1 MSGDNIIHL
10 CPRYAEVVLL
20 TRKSRLLCLLS
31 LLTVVA
37 PLQAQEAKQTGD
49 EDATTQ
55 SVRDQGRILL
65 KRNFLASEFQSAEQ
79 LGFAQLSFQDA
90 EGVDARANFRLRA
103 PAKKINLRRLSLSAV
118 HQDASGETKP
128 SGALTIN
135 QNLGDVFIQGQIAR
149 NASARSINQY
159 ESRWR
164 LLGDGT
170 SYLSYPSYT
179 RDDMSAESWAGNL
192 RADYTIRPR
201 LSLTYE
207 MTATR
212 YQDTSFRTKLENQI
226 ASGAQIPESYD
237 LGFDGRTVTGLDV
250 ESGSL
255 RHYQHE
261 RATKRDIDRHQL
273 TLKSVFDDN
282 IVEVRAYSSTWQNSL
297 DWLPWNF
304 LTRGVDIGY
313 EVANPW
319 LPTVDLGP
327 QNAVADPALSRLRDY
342 RQMLTVIKD
351 RDSALAIDWD
361 RSLEW
366 GNADISMSIG
376 LNWRTKERNADDQR
390 LVYQPTPEATFG
402 LVDAV
407 GSNSVTRMMPN
418 NFSLPPTMNHSF
430 ARNLLLGDRRGE
442 VVLNELLSLRETVEQ
457 GYQTEETISA
467 GYFFAEIE
475 HAPHALSMGARR
487 EFTETNTLGTLI
499 ASVGDVPMGSTRVE
513 GATIFGQTIIDT
525 FDGTDFYKVPGSN
538 SYSHWVPSIQYRY
551 EPAGRFSYQLAW
563 FEQLM
568 RPQYFDIVN
577 YRRVWEGFRRIDQG
591 NPDLRAATIRTAS
604 AALEYQHGDLSAAF
618 EIYDKSIADFAYKFT
633 ATEVIDGEV
642 YLSGSIYN
650 GKEATV
656 SGWQARLNFDLSK
669 SLSVF
674 DSAKLGVRYTYSD
687 SSAEITDR
695 TVPVPERAAHFG
707 TANLSLG
714 WRGWTAN
721 SRFTMQSETLD
732 SIGQVVEQDQYRERI
747 IRWDQTLSYT
757 TTNKVRFDLS
767 VANVLD
773 RPERNYEQ
781 NRLRVLKNEYSGSLI
796 KLTVSKAL

>member
-1 MSGDNIIHL
+1 M
-10 CPRYAEVVLL
+10 L
-20 TRKSRLLCLLS
+20 TRTSRLLCLLS
-31 LLTVVA
+31 LLMTVV
-37 PLQAQEAKQTGD
+37 PLQAQETKQRGD

-79 LGFAQLSFQDA
+79 LGFAQSSFQDA

-103 PAKKINLRRLSLSAV
+103 PTKKRSVRRLSLSAV
-118 HQDASGETKP
+118 HQDASGKTKP
-128 SGALTIN
+128 SGSLTIN
-135 QNLGDVFIQGQIAR
+135 QSVGDVFFQGQIAR
-149 NASARSINQY
+149 NASARAINQY

-179 RDDMSAESWAGNL
+179 RDDMSAESWVGNF
-192 RADYTIRPR
+192 RADYDIRAGMS
-201 LSLTYE
+201 LSYE
-207 MTATR
+207 ATATR

-226 ASGAQIPESYD
+226 ATGVQIPESYE
-237 LGFDGRTVTGLDV
+237 LGADGRTVTGLAV

-261 RATKRDIDRHQL
+261 RAGERNIDRHQL
-273 TLKSVFDDN
+273 TLKNVFDNN
-282 IVEVRAYSSTWQNSL
+282 IVELRAYSSTWQNSL

-304 LTRGVDIGY
+304 LTRDADIGY

-319 LPTVDLGP
+319 LPNVDLGA

-342 RQMLTVIKD
+342 RQMRTVIKD
-351 RDSALAIDWD
+351 RDSALALDWD
-361 RSLEW
+361 RSFDW
-366 GNADISMSIG
+366 GDADVSMSMG
-376 LNWRTKERNADDQR
+376 LNWRSKERNANDQR
-390 LVYQPTPEATFG
+390 LVYQPTPESMFG
-402 LVDAV
+402 LADVV
-407 GSNSVTRMMPN
+407 GDNTVTRMMPN
-418 NFSLPPTMNHSF
+418 NFLLPPTMNHGY
-430 ARNLLLGDRRGE
+430 ARNLLLGDRRDE
-442 VVLNELLSLRETVEQ
+442 VVFNELLSLRETLEQ

-467 GYFFAEIE
+467 GYFFAEVKQ
-475 HAPHALSMGARR
+475 APHTLTLGARR
-487 EFTETNTLGTLI
+487 EFTETNTLGTLVET
-499 ASVGDVPMGSTRVE
+499 AGDVPSGAIPVE
-513 GATIFGQTIIDT
+513 EATIFGQIIVDN
-525 FDGTDFYKVPGSN
+525 FDGTDFYRVPGSN
-538 SYSHWVPSIQYRY
+538 SYSHWVPSLKYRF
-551 EPAGRFSYQLAW
+551 EPEGAFSYQLAW

-577 YRRVWEGFRRIDQG
+577 YRRVWEAFRRIDQG

-604 AALEYQHGDLSAAF
+604 ATLEYQRGDVTAAF
-618 EIYDKSIADFAYKFT
+618 ELYDKVISDFAYKFT
-633 ATEVIDGEV
+633 AAEVIGGEV
-642 YLSGSIYN
+642 YRSRSIFN

-656 SGWQARLNFDLSK
+656 SGWQARVNFDLSK

-674 DSAKLGVRYTYSD
+674 DSATLDVRYTYSD

-707 TANLSLG
+707 TVNLSLG

-721 SRFTMQSETLD
+721 SRFIMQSETLD
-732 SIGQVVEQDQYRERI
+732 SIGQVEEQDQYRERI

-757 TTNKVRFDLS
+757 TDSKIRFDLS
-767 VANVLD
+767 IANVLD

-796 KLTVSKAL
+796 KLTISKAL